1 MEAQLEKIKEVQRE
15 SWNKAS
21 AGWKKWDDL
30 MMRFL
35 QPMSEEIIEMLNFK
49 ESDHVLDIATGTGE
63 PGLTIAS
70 LLKNGSVTATDI
82 SENMLVVAKE
92 NADRRGLMNFET
104 NCCEVSNLPFEDNS
118 FEAITCRLG
127 FMFFPDLEIALAEMM
142 RVLKPG
148 GRIVAS
154 VWNRA
159 EDNFWVSNSMEIMIR
174 QLQLKPPVAGG
185 PGMFRCS
192 SKGFM
197 HDLFS
202 KAGLKNIIENDVHG
216 KMPCG
221 TIENYWNFITEV
233 ASPLA
238 FSKADALQQQ
248 QIKDEVLLKV
258 EEKFPDGNVQL
269 DSSAN
274 VICGQK

>member
-1 MEAQLEKIKEVQRE
+1 MEAQLEKIKEIQRE

-21 AGWKKWDDL
+21 AGWKKWDEL
-30 MMRFL
+30 MMQFL
-35 QPMSEEIIEMLNFK
+35 QPMSDEMINMLRLQ
-49 ESDHVLDIATGTGE
+49 EDYEVLDIATGTGE

-70 LLKNGSVTATDI
+70 LLKNGKVIATDI
-82 SENMLVVAKE
+82 SENMLAVAKA
-92 NADRRGLMNFET
+92 NAEKRGLLNFET
-104 NCCEVSNLPFEDNS
+104 KYCEVSELPFEENTFD
-118 FEAITCRLG
+118 AITCRLG
-127 FMFFPDLEIALAEMM
+127 FMFFPDIEIALGEMK

-148 GRIVAS
+148 GLLVAS
-154 VWNRA
+154 VWNRP

-174 QLQLKPPVAGG
+174 QLQLKSPAPGG
-185 PGMFRCS
+185 PGLFRCS
-192 SKGFM
+192 SKSFM

-202 KAGLKNIIENDVHG
+202 KAGLNNIKENDVHG

-221 TIENYWNFITEV
+221 TKENYWNFITEV

-248 QIKDEVLLKV
+248 QIKDEVLSRVDK
-258 EEKFPDGNVQL
+258 KFPDGNVQL
-269 DSSAN
+269 NSSAT